1 MQRVVMILA
10 VVLVI
15 PCFGEN
21 LDKKFPPLEGL
32 VRWGCAVNGPIWQMD
47 YNHPSGRNTK
57 VWTVDFHASHK
68 DILSGETKKD
78 WKLFYG
84 YRKSRMK
91 GLVDCDKF
99 MERVTRA
106 MKKRRTK

>member
-10 VVLVI
+10 VVLAI
-15 PCFGEN
+15 PCFGGN
-21 LDKKFPPLEGL
+21 LDKKLPALEGL
-32 VRWGCAVNGPIWQMD
+32 VRWNCTVRGPAWQTD
-47 YNHPSGRNTK
+47 YAHPTGRKTK
-57 VWTVDFHASHK
+57 VWTVNFAAEHRDL
-68 DILSGETKKD
+68 LSGKVEKD

-99 MERVTRA
+99 MERVERA
-106 MKKRRTK
+106 RKRRTK